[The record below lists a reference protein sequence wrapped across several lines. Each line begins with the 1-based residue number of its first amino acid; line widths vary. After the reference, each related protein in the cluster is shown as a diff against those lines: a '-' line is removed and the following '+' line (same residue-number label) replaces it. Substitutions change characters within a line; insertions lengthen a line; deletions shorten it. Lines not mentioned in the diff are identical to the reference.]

1 MTFHIGLVYSSRE
14 IMTIGKG
21 LFKRKIIYIMFLLNR
36 KNRRKQ
42 RKYGEYAGV
51 VLNIKNIVYFY
62 EKIAVKK
69 HSSTEEKCW
78 NSKGYI

>member
-1 MTFHIGLVYSSRE
+1 MKLPYGANEDNFKKCKKELD
-14 IMTIGKG
+14 
-21 LFKRKIIYIMFLLNR
+21 FKRKIIYIMFLLNR

-62 EKIAVKK
+62 EKIAVKT

>member
-1 MTFHIGLVYSSRE
+1 
-14 IMTIGKG
+14 MTIGKG

-62 EKIAVKK
+62 EKIAVKT
-69 HSSTEEKCW
+69 HSSTEEA
-78 NSKGYI
+78 